1 MLIKNLI
8 KSAILL
14 TSLLVLVSVVE
25 ISVNQKLERKN
36 ELDH

>member
-25 ISVNQKLERKN
+25 ISVNQKLERN
-36 ELDH
+36 YELDH

>member
-25 ISVNQKLERKN
+25 ISVNQKLERN
-36 ELDH
+36 YELDR